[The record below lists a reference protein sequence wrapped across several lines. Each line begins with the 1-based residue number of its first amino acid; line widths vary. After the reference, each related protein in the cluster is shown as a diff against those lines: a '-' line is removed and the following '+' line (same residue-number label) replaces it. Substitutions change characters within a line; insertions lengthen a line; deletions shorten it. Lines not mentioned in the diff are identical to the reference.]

1 MVGRLKLVPILAIIS
16 IVIIVLLSWRLNV
29 ANEHLSTALIDK
41 GELQQSNNQY
51 RQDLS
56 DQQNRIQALLKQRR
70 DEQHV
75 LSSLAHELDLAKQN
89 SIKKQKVVYVE
100 ALKSEC
106 GDQSLPIGLVNRLR
120 ERATTPTN

>member
-1 MVGRLKLVPILAIIS
+1 MVGRPKLVPVLAIIF

-29 ANEHLSTALIDK
+29 ANDHLSMALIDK

-56 DQQNRIQALLKQRR
+56 DQQSRIKALLKQRE
-70 DEQHV
+70 DEQQL

-106 GDQSLPIGLVNRLR
+106 GVQSLPIGLVNRLR
-120 ERATTPTN
+120 ERATTTTN